1 MFQNIEG
8 VVNNGQPYGKTKIKK
23 LSIFANVF
31 ELRNIAI
38 YVISFMVSLIGLGGE
53 LSPFSISIFAACFAN
68 SIPLLGVAIVS
79 VIGSSIK
86 YGVTGA
92 LSYMLTA
99 LVMIATFF
107 IIKPKY
113 NEEERNEKV
122 KVSKNVF
129 IASFLVQ
136 FAKTMMAGF
145 TIYDLLVGITFSV
158 VAVVFYK
165 IFVNS
170 LIVLQD
176 FREKRAFSIEEVIG
190 ASLLISIAVSCFGEL
205 NIFGFGI
212 RNILSILIVM
222 ILGWKNGILV
232 GTTSG
237 VTIGVTI
244 GIIASTEP
252 IMIAAYAISGMIAG
266 ILNRFGKLGVIIGFA
281 LGNVILAYVSNGYTI
296 ELIHFKE
303 ILIASIGLLAVPKTL
318 HIDLEEFIGNS
329 KFLPVVP
336 NRALNKSKE
345 VAENLNNV
353 SEAIQEMA
361 TAYKKYEPRTFEENT
376 HRNANKQIFIAELL
390 NNLEPYRENMLYDD
404 IANVDGK
411 IIDKIFSIL
420 LDKQQIEKEDLLKT
434 FAECNSYIIESN
446 DNNVSKLLEKNIN
459 EIVRTINMSYRI
471 SKSDFIWRK
480 KVEQNNANM
489 EKQLNGVSK
498 AIQNMAKDIQKELEL
513 GEKYEKENK
522 EIIEILKQKDIN
534 IEDISISKE
543 DRYIVDIYLNEILE
557 TLKINT
563 IEKVLTKVLKE
574 NIVLNDE
581 VSVGKKLS
589 FISGDKYVMAIGS
602 GETIKSKSQVS
613 GDSILNIRL
622 KDGKYLVAIS
632 DGMGSGQ
639 EAKKSSTQA
648 LRMLENLLLSG
659 FDKNTSLE
667 LINTSL
673 INQNSEVFSTLDI
686 AIIDLYKGTIE
697 FIKSGACPTYIK
709 NKKKVQIIKSNTLP
723 AGIIDVNDVQT
734 FDKDISTGDI
744 MLMCSDGILDSNV
757 EYKNKELWIK
767 YLLEDIETNNT
778 QKIADLILSEAIDN
792 NYGIPKDDMSIIVCK
807 FMKKED

>member
-266 ILNRFGKLGVIIGFA
+266 ILNRFGKIGVIVGFA
-281 LGNVILAYVSNGYTI
+281 LGNVVLAYVSNGYTV

-303 ILIASIGLLAVPKTL
+303 ILIASIGLLAIPKTV
-318 HIDLEEFIGNS
+318 HIDIEEFIGNGE
-329 KFLPVVP
+329 KLLPIFQ
-336 NRALNKSKE
+336 NRGLNQSKE
-345 VAENLNNV
+345 TAEKLNNV
-353 SEAIQEMA
+353 SQTIQEMA
-361 TAYKKYEPRTFEENT
+361 NTYKNQAIKEENEEIEK
-376 HRNANKQIFIAELL
+376 NDKDIFIAELL
-390 NNLEPYRENMLYDD
+390 DSIEPY
-404 IANVDGK
+404 
-411 IIDKIFSIL
+411 
-420 LDKQQIEKEDLLKT
+420 
-434 FAECNSYIIESN
+434 
-446 DNNVSKLLEKNIN
+446 
-459 EIVRTINMSYRI
+459 
-471 SKSDFIWRK
+471 
-480 KVEQNNANM
+480 
-489 EKQLNGVSK
+489 
-498 AIQNMAKDIQKELEL
+498 KD
-513 GEKYEKENK
+513 
-522 EIIEILKQKDIN
+522 
-534 IEDISISKE
+534 
-543 DRYIVDIYLNEILE
+543 
-557 TLKINT
+557 
-563 IEKVLTKVLKE
+563 
-574 NIVLNDE
+574 
-581 VSVGKKLS
+581 KLS
-589 FISGDKYVMAIGS
+589 FLENSYMVKSLKHDEVPAHLLMADVGFVLRANSLVNINSSPTKTSEYMAAGMMVVATQYAGDVPQLIEDSGCGYTLKAPVASPDEIESLDHKIAQFMSNRHDEFEKTRKFIFEHRVW
-602 GETIKSKSQVS
+602 EVNEC
-613 GDSILNIRL
+613 ILNQL
-622 KDGKYLVAIS
+622 Y
-632 DGMGSGQ
+632 Q
-639 EAKKSSTQA
+639 
-648 LRMLENLLLSG
+648 
-659 FDKNTSLE
+659 
-667 LINTSL
+667 
-673 INQNSEVFSTLDI
+673 
-686 AIIDLYKGTIE
+686 DL
-697 FIKSGACPTYIK
+697 
-709 NKKKVQIIKSNTLP
+709 
-723 AGIIDVNDVQT
+723 
-734 FDKDISTGDI
+734 
-744 MLMCSDGILDSNV
+744 
-757 EYKNKELWIK
+757 
-767 YLLEDIETNNT
+767 
-778 QKIADLILSEAIDN
+778 
-792 NYGIPKDDMSIIVCK
+792 
-807 FMKKED
+807 